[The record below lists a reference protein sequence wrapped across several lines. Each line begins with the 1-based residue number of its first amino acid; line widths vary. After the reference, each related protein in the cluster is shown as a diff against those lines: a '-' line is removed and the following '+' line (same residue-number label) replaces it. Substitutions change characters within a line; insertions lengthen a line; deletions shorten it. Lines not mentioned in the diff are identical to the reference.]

1 MSGLLRPR
9 QPGLRRAG
17 ARGPDRRPGHGYGP
31 AVRPSAGLAAA
42 ALRAAAARSFAAR
55 AGRAPC
61 PARTGQGPGRSRA
74 AVSPQGKPAAPG
86 GRGKTPC
93 SPPVFTPPY
102 TTTPQRKTSFC
113 AAIKK
118 FLPRF
123 FQKAGKAPVRTA
135 FAAARRQKNR
145 AFPLREGFFHR
156 KTGQNAPKNFQKP
169 LDLPAA
175 GGCRMSV

>member
-9 QPGLRRAG
+9 QPGLRRAE

-31 AVRPSAGLAAA
+31 AVRPLAGLAAA
-42 ALRAAAARSFAAR
+42 ARRATAARSFAAR

-61 PARTGQGPGRSRA
+61 PARIGQGPGFPAPLFPRRGNPPRPEGAAKRLALRPFSFRS
-74 AVSPQGKPAAPG
+74 V
-86 GRGKTPC
+86 TL
-93 SPPVFTPPY
+93 
-102 TTTPQRKTSFC
+102 TPQRKTSFC